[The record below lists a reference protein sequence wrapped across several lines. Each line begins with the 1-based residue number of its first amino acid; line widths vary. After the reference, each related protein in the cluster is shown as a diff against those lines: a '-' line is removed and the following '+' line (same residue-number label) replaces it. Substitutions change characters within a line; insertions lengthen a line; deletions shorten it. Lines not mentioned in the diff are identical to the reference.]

1 MLIFP
6 AIDLYNGCAVRLL
19 HGDYA
24 QMTVYSENPL
34 EVAADFA
41 KCGAKWVHMVDLE
54 GAKDG
59 TTPHLPLVQ
68 QVKAETGLK
77 VEVGGGIRSRE
88 TIAAY
93 LDAGIDRVILGTSA
107 ITDPELLE
115 WAVGTYGER
124 IAVGVDIKD
133 GRPAIKGWLE
143 QADITAD
150 ELFERLQ
157 KLQVATVICTD
168 ISRDGAMRGA
178 NRELYA
184 DLAAR
189 YGMDIIASGG
199 VSDMGDVR
207 ALSELGLY
215 GGIIGRAYYNGA
227 INLAEAVEAV
237 Q

>member
-41 KCGAKWVHMVDLE
+41 KCGAKWVHMVDLA

-107 ITDPELLE
+107 ITAPELLE
-115 WAVGTYGER
+115 WAVATYGER

-207 ALSELGLY
+207 ALHELGLY
-215 GGIIGRAYYNGA
+215 GAIIGRAYYNGA

>member
-41 KCGAKWVHMVDLE
+41 KCGAKWVHMVDLA

-115 WAVGTYGER
+115 WAVATYGER

-207 ALSELGLY
+207 ALHELGLY
-215 GGIIGRAYYNGA
+215 GAIIGRAYYNGA

>member
-41 KCGAKWVHMVDLE
+41 KCGAKWVHMVDLA

-115 WAVGTYGER
+115 WAVATYGER

-184 DLAAR
+184 
-189 YGMDIIASGG
+189 
-199 VSDMGDVR
+199 
-207 ALSELGLY
+207 
-215 GGIIGRAYYNGA
+215 
-227 INLAEAVEAV
+227 
-237 Q
+237 

>member
-41 KCGAKWVHMVDLE
+41 KCGAKWVHMVDLA

-115 WAVGTYGER
+115 WAVATYGER

-199 VSDMGDVR
+199 VSDMGDVC
-207 ALSELGLY
+207 ALHELGLY
-215 GGIIGRAYYNGA
+215 GAIIGRAYYNGA